1 MAFIIGDAA
10 TNYCP
15 HQDTS
20 CSTTEATPPWRP
32 TLRTTW
38 TSRAGP
44 TTRHSL
50 PGSWP
55 GLGWSWRTPGTTT
68 PTLTMDTITAFKGTK
83 ALATLETV
91 ITPSVAEDIMDFTGI
106 DMEAIEMDTAIEAK
120 EMAPTQEAMTMAIT
134 LGVLTPTEGWG
145 DGTTTTDLTISIIHL
160 TVLSWVKVFLFQSKS
175 EVYVNKIR
183 HGTSFY

>member
-1 MAFIIGDAA
+1 
-10 TNYCP
+10 
-15 HQDTS
+15 
-20 CSTTEATPPWRP
+20 
-32 TLRTTW
+32 
-38 TSRAGP
+38 
-44 TTRHSL
+44 
-50 PGSWP
+50 
-55 GLGWSWRTPGTTT
+55 
-68 PTLTMDTITAFKGTK
+68 
-83 ALATLETV
+83 
-91 ITPSVAEDIMDFTGI
+91 MDFTGM

-120 EMAPTQEAMTMAIT
+120 EMGPTQEAMTMAIT

>member
-1 MAFIIGDAA
+1 
-10 TNYCP
+10 
-15 HQDTS
+15 
-20 CSTTEATPPWRP
+20 
-32 TLRTTW
+32 
-38 TSRAGP
+38 
-44 TTRHSL
+44 
-50 PGSWP
+50 
-55 GLGWSWRTPGTTT
+55 
-68 PTLTMDTITAFKGTK
+68 
-83 ALATLETV
+83 
-91 ITPSVAEDIMDFTGI
+91 MDFTGI